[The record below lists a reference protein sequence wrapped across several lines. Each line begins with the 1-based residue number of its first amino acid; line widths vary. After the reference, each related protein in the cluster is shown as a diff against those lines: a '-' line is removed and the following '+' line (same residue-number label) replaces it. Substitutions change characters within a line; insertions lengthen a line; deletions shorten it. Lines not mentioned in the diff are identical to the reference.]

1 MSSTTLLGRISN
13 RIRVLALF
21 LVAVLVA
28 AAFISLTQRDSH
40 AARPPHF
47 LGMRQLQLDAFNG
60 RAHLFLRIPP
70 ITPAG
75 GTGHATDIAVSRFSL
90 NIDAPSG
97 PVGAGP
103 PARAHVSDLTF
114 QKLLDKDSTKLFAAT
129 AAGTHFKTATLF
141 ILPAVQ
147 RDPEELEYKLTQ
159 SLVSSDHASA
169 TGDGSVEI
177 VTLQFTKI
185 EIDYLRNGR
194 QISSAL
200 YTLPAVQ

>member
-1 MSSTTLLGRISN
+1 MSSTPFLGRISS
-13 RIRVLALF
+13 RLRLLALF
-21 LVAVLVA
+21 LAAVLVA

-40 AARPPHF
+40 ASRAPHF

-70 ITPAG
+70 ITPT
-75 GTGHATDIAVSRFSL
+75 TGASHAADIAVSQFSL
-90 NIDAPSG
+90 SVDAP
-97 PVGAGP
+97 PATVGAGAGQP
-103 PARAHVSDLTF
+103 HVSDLTF
-114 QKLLDKDSTKLFAAT
+114 QKLLDKSTPKLFGAAV
-129 AAGTHFKTATLF
+129 AGTHFKTATLF

-169 TGDGSVEI
+169 TGDGSVET
-177 VTLQFTKI
+177 VSLRFTKI

-194 QISSAL
+194 QISSAS